1 MFSVFSVHQVTLSVG
16 PNQDLAILHEVKQT
30 NIRTKKVQE
39 ELLALK
45 AKIYGLENDLRFC

>member
-1 MFSVFSVHQVTLSVG
+1 MRVLSGNQVTLSVG

-30 NIRTKKVQE
+30 NSRTKKVQE

-45 AKIYGLENDLRFC
+45 GKIYGLENELRFC